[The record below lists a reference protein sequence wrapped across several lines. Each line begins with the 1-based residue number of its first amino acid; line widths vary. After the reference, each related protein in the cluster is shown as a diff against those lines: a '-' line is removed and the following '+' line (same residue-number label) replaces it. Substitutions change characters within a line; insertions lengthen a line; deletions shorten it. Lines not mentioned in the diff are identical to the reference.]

1 VTTPASP
8 PLLSGRALLE
18 ALFRPTAVAFIGASN
33 DRKKMAGR
41 PLHFLKKHG
50 FAGGAYPI
58 NPHRDS
64 VLGHKAYPSLAAL
77 PEPVEHAFI
86 LLPTEAV
93 EGAIAA
99 CAAARVKVATVFAG
113 GFAETGATGRAR
125 QERLLAIARA
135 GGMRLVGPNC
145 LGVINP
151 HRKLALSASN
161 VLEIERL
168 IPGKVAVISQSGS
181 LTGTIL
187 SRGAERDFGFSK
199 LISVGNEADLKVG
212 ELGLTLVEDGETEAF
227 LLFLETLRDAPTL
240 AAFARAAHAA
250 GKPIVAYKLG
260 RSEAGRHAAV
270 SHTGALV
277 GPDAAVD
284 AFFAAHGI
292 VRVDLFETLLD
303 MAPLVIG
310 RKPPA
315 VSLQRANAGV
325 AVVTTT
331 GGGGAMV
338 VDRLGAA
345 GLKLVGADAA
355 TTARVGEKGIAVQP
369 GAMVDLT
376 AAGIRHD
383 IVVAALSGVLAD
395 PAVAAAVAVAGSTAQ
410 FYPHLSVDPI
420 AAFAG
425 AEKPLIAY
433 IVPPAEESRRML
445 IARGIAAFRNPEA
458 AADCIR
464 ALFAWQAPSP
474 PASAAPSHALVQAVA
489 GLPPAPVEAD
499 AYRVVRALG
508 IPIAAHI
515 VIGSARD
522 VIGSAG
528 DAAVAAGL
536 YPAAVK
542 VQAAKIAHKTDAGG
556 VVLGVDGADALA
568 AAIGAIEVAVA
579 RSHPGGA
586 IAGYLVQRMEQG
598 VAEVL
603 LGYARDPQ
611 VGPIVTLGMGGILAE
626 LYGDVAVRLAPV
638 ALGEAHAM
646 IDSVKGLKVLSGYRG
661 LPAGDRAALAQA
673 IVAFSSLAASAV
685 VEAEIN
691 PLIVKP
697 AGRGVVAVDALIRL

>member
-1 VTTPASP
+1 MNTPASP
-8 PLLSGRALLE
+8 PLLTGRTLLE
-18 ALFRPTAVAFIGASN
+18 PLFRPAAVAFIGAS
-33 DRKKMAGR
+33 DDKRKMAGR

-50 FAGGAYPI
+50 FAGNAYPV
-58 NPHRDS
+58 NPSRAT
-64 VLGHKAYPSLAAL
+64 VLGHKAYPSLRAL

-86 LLPTEAV
+86 LLPTDAV
-93 EGAIAA
+93 EGALAD
-99 CAAARVKVATVFAG
+99 CAAAGVKVATVFAG
-113 GFAETGATGRAR
+113 GFAEAGAEGVAK

-161 VLEIERL
+161 VLELERL

-212 ELGLTLVEDGETEAF
+212 EIGLALVEDGETEAF
-227 LLFLETLRDAPTL
+227 LLYLETLRDAPAL
-240 AAFARAAHAA
+240 AAFALAAHAA
-250 GKPIVAYKLG
+250 GKPIIAYKLG

-310 RKPPA
+310 RRPPA
-315 VSLQRANAGV
+315 VSLERANAGV
-325 AVVTTT
+325 SVLTTT

-355 TTARVGEKGIAVQP
+355 TIARVGEKGIAVQP
-369 GAMVDLT
+369 GTMVDLT

-383 IVVAALSGVLAD
+383 IVVAALGGVLAD

-425 AEKPLIAY
+425 AAKPLIAY

-445 IARGIAAFRNPEA
+445 IARGIAAFRSPEA

-474 PASAAPSHALVQAVA
+474 PATAAPSAALVHALAA
-489 GLPPAPVEAD
+489 LPPAPGEAD
-499 AYRVVRALG
+499 AYRVVSALG
-508 IPIAAHI
+508 IPVAAHV
-515 VIGSARD
+515 VIGGADDASRAAR
-522 VIGSAG
+522 
-528 DAAVAAGL
+528 L

-542 VQAAKIAHKTDAGG
+542 VQAAAIAHKTDAGG
-556 VVLGVDGADALA
+556 VVLGVGDADALRA
-568 AAIGAIEVAVA
+568 AVRSIEAAVVC
-579 RSHPGGA
+579 SHPGAA
-586 IAGYLVQRMEQG
+586 IAGYLVQRMERG

-638 ALGEAHAM
+638 GTEDAHAM
-646 IDSVKGLKVLSGYRG
+646 IDTVKGLKVLSGYRG
-661 LPAGDRAALAQA
+661 LPMGDRAALARA
-673 IVAFSSLAASAV
+673 IVAFSGLAATAI

-697 AGRGVVAVDALIRL
+697 EGGGVVAVDALVRP

>member
-1 VTTPASP
+1 MPTPASP
-8 PLLSGRALLE
+8 PLLTGRALLE
-18 ALFRPTAVAFIGASN
+18 PLFRPAAVAFIGAS
-33 DRKKMAGR
+33 DDKRKLAGR

-50 FAGGAYPI
+50 FAGNAYPV
-58 NPHRDS
+58 NPSRAT
-64 VLGHKAYPSLAAL
+64 VLGYKAYPSLQAL

-86 LLPTEAV
+86 LLPTDAV
-93 EGAIAA
+93 EGALAD
-99 CAAARVKVATVFAG
+99 CAAAGVKVATVFAG
-113 GFAETGATGRAR
+113 GFAEAGPEGAAK
-125 QERLLAIARA
+125 QERLLAIAR
-135 GGMRLVGPNC
+135 GSGMRLVGPNC

-161 VLEIERL
+161 VLELERL

-212 ELGLTLVEDGETEAF
+212 EIGRALVEDDETEVF
-227 LLFLETLRDAPTL
+227 LLYLETLRDAPAL
-240 AAFARAAHAA
+240 AAFAMAAHAA
-250 GKPIVAYKLG
+250 GKPIIAYKLG
-260 RSEAGRHAAV
+260 RSEAGRTAAV

-310 RKPPA
+310 RRPPA
-315 VSLQRANAGV
+315 VSLKRANAGV
-325 AVVTTT
+325 AVMTTT

-345 GLKLVGADAA
+345 GLKLVGAD
-355 TTARVGEKGIAVQP
+355 TNTIARVREKGIALQP
-369 GAMVDLT
+369 GTMVDLT

-383 IVVAALSGVLAD
+383 IVVAGLGGVLAN

-410 FYPHLSVDPI
+410 FYPRDSVDPI
-420 AAFAG
+420 AVFAG
-425 AEKPLIAY
+425 TEKPLIAY

-445 IARGIAAFRNPEA
+445 TARGIAAFRSPEA
-458 AADCIR
+458 AADCIC

-474 PASAAPSHALVQAVA
+474 PAMAAPPAALVQAVA
-489 GLPPAPVEAD
+489 GLPPAPSEVD
-499 AYRVVRALG
+499 AYRVVSALG
-508 IPIAAHI
+508 IAVAAH
-515 VIGSARD
+515 VTIGGVD
-522 VIGSAG
+522 
-528 DAAVAAGL
+528 DAVRAAGL

-542 VQAAKIAHKTDAGG
+542 VQAADIAHKTDAGG
-556 VVLGVDGADALA
+556 VVLGVGDAGALA
-568 AAIGAIEVAVA
+568 AAVRTIEAAVR
-579 RSHPGGA
+579 RSHPSAA

-603 LGYARDPQ
+603 LGYTSDPQ

-638 ALGEAHAM
+638 GLDEAHAM
-646 IDSVKGLKVLSGYRG
+646 IDAVKGLKVLSGYRR

-673 IVAFSSLAASAV
+673 IVAFSGLAATSV
-685 VEAEIN
+685 LEAEIN

-697 AGRGVVAVDALIRL
+697 TGRGVVAVDALVRL